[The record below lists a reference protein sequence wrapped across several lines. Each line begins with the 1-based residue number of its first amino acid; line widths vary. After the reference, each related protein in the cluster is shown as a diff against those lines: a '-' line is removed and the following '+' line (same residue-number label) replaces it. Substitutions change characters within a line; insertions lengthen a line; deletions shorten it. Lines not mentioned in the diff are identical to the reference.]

1 MDPVTGVGLAASII
15 GIIQVTGAV
24 LTLAHGYIGGVRSAS
39 KDIEELKGALDNFS
53 QVLRDLE
60 DHVKKNPQLKTLTK
74 LNCKNGP
81 LEQCGRELENLHS
94 KLAKPEKNRVAKLI
108 HLKSLKWPLKKEE
121 VSEFLLQLE
130 RYKSLFILALGF
142 DQT

>member
-1 MDPVTGVGLAASII
+1 MDPVTGVGLAASVI

-39 KDIEELKGALDNFS
+39 GDIEELKKALENFS

-60 DHVKKNPQLKTLTK
+60 EHVRKNPQLKTLTK
-74 LNCKNGP
+74 FNCENGP
-81 LEQCGRELENLHS
+81 LEQCSSDLNNLHS
-94 KLAKPEKNRVAKLI
+94 KLARPEKNRLAEFI
-108 HLKSLKWPLKKEE
+108 HLKNLKWPLKKGEI
-121 VSEFLLQLE
+121 SEFLLRLE